1 MTAPETD
8 SSSSSSGGAGGLEQW
23 DLTSKISPYLDRH
36 MMFPLLEF
44 LDEKI
49 GSGSVSFLS
58 KDVASARL
66 ALLRPT
72 NMVDYAIDT
81 YKVVHGEDATTPK
94 DMEEQKA
101 QVFKQLEDLEK
112 GCKPLS
118 DLCSNAEE
126 KVRINQTNKHTKG
139 RPL

>member
-8 SSSSSSGGAGGLEQW
+8 SGSGGGGLEQW

-49 GSGSVSFLS
+49 GSGSVSYSS

-81 YKVVHGEDATTPK
+81 YKVVHGEDAATPK

-126 KVRINQTNKHTKG
+126 KVRYKQ
-139 RPL
+139 